1 MILFMFFKLSKKFV
15 FCRFKKMSKIVQK
28 NYTYIITKHSSF
40 RKSKLQLRQLATL
53 SRINKI
59 VHACGT
65 KRVNM
70 YLDIPF
76 VVPDWL
82 CVYDVFM
89 EMNINMI

>member
-1 MILFMFFKLSKKFV
+1 MILFMFFNLSKNE
-15 FCRFKKMSKIVQK
+15 FCRFKKLFKIVQK
-28 NYTYIITKHSSF
+28 KFYTHTINKNSSF

-59 VHACGT
+59 VYACGT

-76 VVPDWL
+76 LVPD
-82 CVYDVFM
+82 
-89 EMNINMI
+89 